1 MGQLSHQGQGVDMV
15 TAEKGGTTSI
25 QQKLLNIDSAQESP
39 LPPTNVIWF
48 KMPTVP
54 RLRGPALE

>member
-1 MGQLSHQGQGVDMV
+1 MV